1 MELNRLNLLKRKK
14 AFAHSPQLLKQ
25 QKISQ
30 QHNKKQAWLDSVAR
44 N

>member
-25 QKISQ
+25 QISQ